1 MRRLTGRPSPRR
13 RAKNEPNSTCVL
25 AITAPWSAR
34 VYAVARETHGR
45 VCPLCYLLPVT
56 CYLLASLS
64 CCMGGDR
71 VVRRNPLYWLMHLLV
86 VPFIL
91 VGQWVHAPSKPHTV
105 QPGTEGWPSLART
118 GLDWRTESGCRLWT
132 GLDWRTESSFRTRT
146 VDLNLN
152 LRVYRRRL
160 GSRLAMRGEGWA
172 PSRTGQQVPER
183 ALPADRAASAGYR
196 STSPTSLSSSTRRRS
211 KPSSRCASRCRG
223 RGSTACKEQNGRACR
238 GGVG

>member
-1 MRRLTGRPSPRR
+1 MSRNTSRTPLPVREALPACCDVTFREIVRHSYLWLGCCQQLIGLRAACVHWRRLRRGQGTGG
-13 RAKNEPNSTCVL
+13 L
-25 AITAPWSAR
+25 
-34 VYAVARETHGR
+34 G
-45 VCPLCYLLPVT
+45 
-56 CYLLASLS
+56 
-64 CCMGGDR
+64 
-71 VVRRNPLYWLMHLLV
+71 
-86 VPFIL
+86 
-91 VGQWVHAPSKPHTV
+91 
-105 QPGTEGWPSLART
+105 SLAR
-118 GLDWRTESGCRLWT
+118 T

-223 RGSTACKEQNGRACR
+223 RGSTACKE
-238 GGVG
+238 